1 MRKVV
6 TALSS
11 EDLEVNSPEHP
22 SLDALVQSLV
32 EPRYLHHK
40 DKEVRLH
47 TVLACMEAFYLY
59 APSAPWD
66 VDEILRIFAQIHA
79 QLANLAHCTN
89 ASMPNYRNYFRLLSQ
104 LATVKVSIVLVEL
117 YNQGSGAALETLT
130 ELVHTLLDSM
140 HREHPR
146 EVMNCAS
153 AAIAACIEEYEPS
166 VSAQIP
172 IPILDELLDVLSQ
185 GSTST
190 ELVAVHTN
198 ASSNGRRKRSQ
209 AQAQVPQTV
218 EAIRPAY
225 ALCKKI
231 LQRCEDR
238 MSTPIVRLVNALL
251 NHNAET
257 LSKSKSILQ
266 QTRLHGDQAY
276 RIIYELYRV
285 TPNVLTEIIGNVA
298 SLLSSE
304 DDEQR
309 HRVIKLLGRLFYAP
323 RNKYSANGNP
333 TGSVNGNPTMAVQY
347 ESCFRD
353 WCAHAS
359 DRSVEVR
366 TSVLHCM
373 LRLLKGNVLGS
384 REQQHG
390 NLKQVVEAA
399 VMQSLK
405 DKNCDVRMAAI
416 RGLAEMAMATPQYT
430 STALL
435 HTMSKRVESRHKPER
450 IATVTALGKLYS
462 QHYMQPKYR
471 ILLQSEDDDEEKDA
485 AMLEEASRIFRHG
498 DVTQDQYSWIPDTI
512 VSCLFY
518 TDADDWEM
526 RSRVIQILDDVLL
539 PSPTNTSNTTTSS
552 TTEDEIRHNKVR
564 CTLTAL
570 LLSNLSQQNT
580 ELLITLFQHRSATQ
594 QHFRSYMNLRHRQD
608 ANATA
613 LDHLLRTPHIPS
625 SLDGAFR
632 AIHSAKDKHVLRVLG
647 AIADPCHSRES
658 LRRAHAEVWK
668 RVRVGKQKQKDG
680 QLQLHVKQ
688 LIRRMG
694 MGSTFCLDLIKD
706 AAALAVECTTKTN
719 KSKGKGKSKK
729 VVYTHAALLKSYVN
743 LIAIMSR
750 GMPGCCHCDAFV
762 HLTTL
767 LHRMPSSDMIMRA
780 LAAYAP
786 TMASSSSND
795 DKDEDDDDMRLK
807 LTSSDRKELQRMC
820 LRGNDVALARYAVKV
835 LLSFSLEDDNHHQ
848 KFIKGLTH
856 QRVLSTN
863 NPHAASAMAALCV
876 VAESSKDGLESSNK
890 DDVALAFARR
900 GLSSYISPSIV
911 ASHDDDEVEIEKS
924 DDEAELKKNNAKTGN
939 KMKRGNSNLQEDYPL
954 IWECMSYCVAHIHG
968 SSKEY
973 LLQHKDRVSKIASA
987 LYAIASNNTD
997 SQNNQVMNQKT
1008 RVHAVV
1014 CLLRLNSSALPVLPM
1029 KHPHFHR
1036 QLYLMFSRY
1045 LCDSNDVQN
1054 ELIRMLAPSKTDKYY
1069 TLAPKLRFL
1078 ALAIVSVPYPTA
1090 VVSRCIVALRKT
1102 CDILQGASSSPGMF
1116 DAKYKHIFLPEY
1128 CIPYA
1133 AFVLTHWAMS
1143 CDDKVSDKALD
1154 KKWKTL
1160 LDPLVHSI
1168 DGGTAGDNIG
1178 YLMHMATLLET
1189 RYVPIMSKME
1199 DVEDEETFYDHYV
1212 RICQRCRDVLSGMV
1226 KEDKHLDHRGSDQH
1240 HGELYGDMKMPMEY
1254 FKLKEV
1260 VNVKPKA
1267 KSIRSSRVSFGK
1279 DTIVQ
1284 PPMEEDSMMEF
1295 DVEGGNDVREEEKSP
1310 IVTTKENKNKSPL
1323 QTHLAS
1329 EKGNIRPPVTNHAID
1344 AKFMSTP
1351 SVSLSQSHQSSS
1363 LSITPKSSRL
1373 SSSSLVKTPPSEISD
1388 LTAPPSSSRP
1398 LPKQRRA
1405 RGRSR
1410 NEPIT
1415 VKLTNSSQ
1423 SSSAGGRSSG
1433 GSSLVSVGKRKSS
1446 RRRTSAGFGTVPKD
1460 EFDFDEG
1467 IYAEGEDSDNFDL
1480 KEGRRVKKAAT
1491 RRRKSNRKEL
1501 LKDIDTNV
1509 EKKRSGR
1516 GKLRSE

>member
-1 MRKVV
+1 
-6 TALSS
+6 
-11 EDLEVNSPEHP
+11 
-22 SLDALVQSLV
+22 
-32 EPRYLHHK
+32 
-40 DKEVRLH
+40 
-47 TVLACMEAFYLY
+47 
-59 APSAPWD
+59 
-66 VDEILRIFAQIHA
+66 
-79 QLANLAHCTN
+79 
-89 ASMPNYRNYFRLLSQ
+89 
-104 LATVKVSIVLVEL
+104 
-117 YNQGSGAALETLT
+117 
-130 ELVHTLLDSM
+130 
-140 HREHPR
+140 
-146 EVMNCAS
+146 
-153 AAIAACIEEYEPS
+153 
-166 VSAQIP
+166 
-172 IPILDELLDVLSQ
+172 
-185 GSTST
+185 
-190 ELVAVHTN
+190 
-198 ASSNGRRKRSQ
+198 
-209 AQAQVPQTV
+209 
-218 EAIRPAY
+218 
-225 ALCKKI
+225 
-231 LQRCEDR
+231 
-238 MSTPIVRLVNALL
+238 
-251 NHNAET
+251 
-257 LSKSKSILQ
+257 
-266 QTRLHGDQAY
+266 
-276 RIIYELYRV
+276 
-285 TPNVLTEIIGNVA
+285 
-298 SLLSSE
+298 
-304 DDEQR
+304 
-309 HRVIKLLGRLFYAP
+309 
-323 RNKYSANGNP
+323 
-333 TGSVNGNPTMAVQY
+333 
-347 ESCFRD
+347 
-353 WCAHAS
+353 
-359 DRSVEVR
+359 
-366 TSVLHCM
+366 
-373 LRLLKGNVLGS
+373 
-384 REQQHG
+384 
-390 NLKQVVEAA
+390 
-399 VMQSLK
+399 
-405 DKNCDVRMAAI
+405 
-416 RGLAEMAMATPQYT
+416 
-430 STALL
+430 
-435 HTMSKRVESRHKPER
+435 
-450 IATVTALGKLYS
+450 
-462 QHYMQPKYR
+462 
-471 ILLQSEDDDEEKDA
+471 
-485 AMLEEASRIFRHG
+485 MLEEASRIFRHG

-552 TTEDEIRHNKVR
+552 AIEDETRHNKVR

-570 LLSNLSQQNT
+570 LLSNLSQHNT
-580 ELLITLFQHRSATQ
+580 ELLITLFQHRSAIQ
-594 QHFRSYMNLRHRQD
+594 QHFQSYMNLRHRQD

-694 MGSTFCLDLIKD
+694 MGSTFCLDLMKG

-719 KSKGKGKSKK
+719 TTKSKGKGKTKK
-729 VVYTHAALLKSYVN
+729 VVYTHAVLLKSYVN

-780 LAAYAP
+780 MAAYAP
-786 TMASSSSND
+786 TMASSSSNE
-795 DKDEDDDDMRLK
+795 DKGEDDDDIRLK

-820 LRGNDVALARYAVKV
+820 LRGNDVALARHAVKV
-835 LLSFSLEDDNHHQ
+835 LLSFSLEDDHHQ
-848 KFIKGLTH
+848 KFIKGLAH

-876 VAESSKDGLESSNK
+876 VAESSKGDLKSSIK
-890 DDVALAFARR
+890 DDAALTFARR
-900 GLSSYISPSIV
+900 TLSSYISPSIV
-911 ASHDDDEVEIEKS
+911 ASHDDDDVEIEKS
-924 DDEAELKKNNAKTGN
+924 DDEVETTGN
-939 KMKRGNSNLQEDYPL
+939 TNKRGNSSLQEDYPL
-954 IWECMSYCVAHIHG
+954 IWECMSYCVAHIHA

-987 LYAIASNNTD
+987 LYAIASNDTA
-997 SQNNQVMNQKT
+997 SQNNQNMNQKT
-1008 RVHAVV
+1008 KVHAVV

-1036 QLYLMFSRY
+1036 QLYLMFARY
-1045 LCDSNDVQN
+1045 LYDSNDLQN
-1054 ELIRMLAPSKTDKYY
+1054 ELIRMLSPSKTDKYY

-1078 ALAIVSVPYPTA
+1078 ALAIVSVPCPTA

-1133 AFVLTHWAMS
+1133 TFVLTHWAMS
-1143 CDDKVSDKALD
+1143 HDDKLSDKALD

-1189 RYVPIMSKME
+1189 RYLPIMSKME
-1199 DVEDEETFYDHYV
+1199 DGEEEEIFYDQYV
-1212 RICQRCRDVLSGMV
+1212 RTCQRCRDVLSGMV

-1254 FKLKEV
+1254 FKLKEEDN
-1260 VNVKPKA
+1260 VNAKA

-1284 PPMEEDSMMEF
+1284 PPMEEDSVMEF
-1295 DVEGGNDVREEEKSP
+1295 NADGEDDVREEEKSP
-1310 IVTTKENKNKSPL
+1310 IIITKENKNKSPL
-1323 QTHLAS
+1323 QTNSAS
-1329 EKGNIRPPVTNHAID
+1329 EKDNIRPSTNNAID

-1405 RGRSR
+1405 RRRSS

-1446 RRRTSAGFGTVPKD
+1446 RRRTRTGFGTVPKD

-1467 IYAEGEDSDNFDL
+1467 IYAEGEDSDNFDM

-1491 RRRKSNRKEL
+1491 RRRKSNRKEM
-1501 LKDIDTNV
+1501 LKDIDTNI
-1509 EKKRSGR
+1509 EKNRSVR
-1516 GKLRSE
+1516 GKLRSK